1 MSSLFE
7 NYWSLYSS
15 KTLMERR
22 KYFDSLGYREQQEL
36 IKSFF
41 NDRWDQY
48 IAKNF
53 LDRALDYINISYNL
67 NLIDMRI
74 KVLQDHKIFIVEKRK
89 WDNIVKLIE
98 TFSDYYDP
106 NIALG
111 NLSVSVWGRTGQFYK
126 ISHLEEK

>member
-1 MSSLFE
+1 
-7 NYWSLYSS
+7 
-15 KTLMERR
+15 MERR
-22 KYFDSLGYREQQEL
+22 KYFDSLGYRERQEL

-41 NDRWDQY
+41 NDGWDQY

-67 NLIDMRI
+67 NIIDMRI
-74 KVLQDHKIFIVEKRK
+74 KILQNRKTFIVEKRK
-89 WDNIVKLIE
+89 WDNIVKLIK

-111 NLSVSVWGRTGQFYK
+111 DLSISVWGRTGQFYK

>member
-1 MSSLFE
+1 
-7 NYWSLYSS
+7 
-15 KTLMERR
+15 MERR